1 MAFWGFGNNDP
12 FLAFQKQIEADM
24 ARNAQEVQRTFD
36 AINAKVL
43 KDAEEAKKAEEENKK
58 AEEANWAK
66 VQADIKAQQDKIAAQ
81 FAYQPQARRGLFG
94 EYLGTW

>member
-1 MAFWGFGNNDP
+1 MAFWFGGGNDP
-12 FLAFQKQIEADM
+12 FLAVKKQIDADM

-36 AINAKVL
+36 AINAQVI
-43 KDAEEAKKAEEENKK
+43 KDAESAKKADEENKK

-66 VQADIKAQQDKIAAQ
+66 IQADIKAQQDKIAAQ
-81 FAYQPQARRGLFG
+81 FQYQPQVRRGIFG

>member
-1 MAFWGFGNNDP
+1 MAFWGFGIPDP
-12 FLAFQKQIEADM
+12 MYEIRKKIDADM
-24 ARNAQEVQRTFD
+24 ARTAQDVQRTFD
-36 AINAKVL
+36 AINAQAI
-43 KDAEEAKKAEEENKK
+43 KDAESAKKADEENKK

-81 FAYQPQARRGLFG
+81 FQYQPQVRRGIFG

>member
-1 MAFWGFGNNDP
+1 MAFWFGGGNDP
-12 FLAFQKQIEADM
+12 FLAIQKQIEADM

-43 KDAEEAKKAEEENKK
+43 KDAEDAKKAEEENKK

-81 FAYQPQARRGLFG
+81 FAYQPQVRRGIFG